1 MTILLALA
9 AALLALAGGLL
20 LWRRRRS
27 TPLRIPILPSPEI
40 RRSNGG
46 LSNSTSPYVLHLHLP
61 GRHEPARLPV
71 HRALRT
77 SPGATVRE
85 RYWVDLLGVRV
96 EAPSL
101 PALRE
106 ATQSLY
112 LRLLEAGPL
121 PEYWLGNHRVWVPVF
136 FRDGG
141 YTARVY
147 DGPEF
152 AAPRLSV
159 IRDRLEAYLRA
170 PVFAVLRLSRRDLSL
185 HRPCGTFEGPGVWIP
200 VWREG
205 GGFVLPAGEAD
216 GIGEAE
222 DLLTLHRHTAEALVR
237 AGRLSTPADLA
248 LRCTEPLPGEATP
261 HVLSVPLG
269 PRQKVRLP
277 VLRMEA
283 VLGCQVDG
291 LLVLAD
297 DLWTL
302 REAAGKILERA
313 GRVRR
318 EEVRLERTDSVER
331 EEAFTWSG
339 SGSF

>member
-20 LWRRRRS
+20 AWRRRS
-27 TPLRIPILPSPEI
+27 TPVQIPTLPAPEI

-46 LSNSTSPYVLHLHLP
+46 PSNGTSPYTLHIHLP
-61 GRHEPARLPV
+61 GCHEPARLPV

-77 SPGATVRE
+77 STGATVRE

-106 ATQSLY
+106 ATRSLY

-121 PEYWLGNHRVWVPVF
+121 PEYWLGNHRVLVPVF
-136 FRDGG
+136 VRNGR

-152 AAPRLSV
+152 VAPRLSV

-170 PVFAVLRLSRRDLSL
+170 PVFGVLRLSRRDLSL
-185 HRPCGTFEGPGVWIP
+185 HPPCGTFEGPGVWIP

-205 GGFVLPAGEAD
+205 GRFVLPAEEAD
-216 GIGEAE
+216 GEAE
-222 DLLTLHRHTAEALVR
+222 DLLTLYRRTAEALVR
-237 AGRLSTPADLA
+237 AGRLSAPADLA
-248 LRCTEPLPGEATP
+248 LRCTEPLRGESTP
-261 HVLSVPLG
+261 YALTVPMG

-277 VLRMEA
+277 VLRMET

-331 EEAFTWSG
+331 EEAFAWSG